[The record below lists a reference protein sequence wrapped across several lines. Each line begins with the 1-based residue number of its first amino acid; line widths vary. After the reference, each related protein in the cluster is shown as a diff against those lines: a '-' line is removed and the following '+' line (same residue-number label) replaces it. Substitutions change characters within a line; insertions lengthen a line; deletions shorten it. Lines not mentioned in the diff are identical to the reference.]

1 MHSHIHE
8 VTHADQTVTPGR
20 EHPPHLACA
29 SEQQA
34 RYCLLDVL
42 VAEDG
47 GRDVAADAPV
57 HVRLAG
63 KLAELRLLRNERG
76 GSKALPQLIRANAS
90 RRTLHSM
97 LQLSRRL
104 E

>member
-42 VAEDG
+42 MSEDG
-47 GRDVAADAPV
+47 GRDVAADAPI

-76 GSKALPQLIRANAS
+76 GALQQLTRENAAQ
-90 RRTLHSM
+90 RTLHSM
-97 LQLSRRL
+97 LHFSRML